1 MTPTSSL
8 PSRIS
13 GYWDTRAEGYSLRTI
28 DEFDS
33 GEGDR
38 WVERLTRLL
47 DLPPSARVA
56 DAGCGPGFLALAAAR
71 AGWQAVGFD
80 ASPGMLDEARKNAA
94 ALGV

>member
-1 MTPTSSL
+1 MTQTSSL

-38 WVERLTRLL
+38 WV
-47 DLPPSARVA
+47 
-56 DAGCGPGFLALAAAR
+56 
-71 AGWQAVGFD
+71 
-80 ASPGMLDEARKNAA
+80 
-94 ALGV
+94 